1 MHEKC
6 YVERKFRAPEM
17 IKYTSKQ
24 QISIEDFTMPFSGKL
39 DSKNRWVIL
48 AKLLPWDEMVS
59 VYVKNMSLSHGRV
72 AIDPRVAV
80 GSILIK
86 HLKSLADED
95 TVEEIQENPYLQ
107 YFLGYD
113 SYRYD
118 QPFTPSLFV
127 AIRRRLGDV
136 RFEELT
142 RELVSYTEKVKAKS
156 KEQTKGKKRN
166 SNSSGSEERGDGNK
180 GHLIVDATVAPS
192 DIKYPTDLDLLNDV
206 REKSE
211 LLIDELYSSAPAKKK
226 PRSYRQVARRQYLAA
241 TRLRKKNKKT
251 IRKALGKQLRYIA
264 RNMKTIERL
273 LDQKGSVS
281 FPLSH
286 TYQRLYWIIQEVY
299 RQQRRMYEEKSHQVA
314 DRIVSVSQ
322 PYVRP
327 IVRGKTGKEVEFGAK
342 ISVSLVDGMSYVHR
356 ISWDAY
362 NESTD
367 LINQIEF
374 YRNQFG
380 EYPQWVSADKIYGT
394 RENRAYMRSRDIRF
408 TGVTLGRPRE
418 LTEEI
423 KGILKEQKQ
432 LSRQRSRVEGK
443 LGEGKRKY
451 DLGRVKAKK
460 QDTSESWIKVTFFVM
475 NITRLLRVVF
485 LSLLKFMY
493 SWWKMRKWISSCRKN
508 LVWQIG

>member
-1 MHEKC
+1 
-6 YVERKFRAPEM
+6 M

-24 QISIEDFTMPFSGKL
+24 QMSIEDFTMPFSGKL
-39 DSKNRWVIL
+39 DPKNRWVIL
-48 AKLLPWDEMVS
+48 ARILPWDEMVS
-59 VYVKNMSLSHGRV
+59 VYVKKMSLSHGRV

-95 TVEEIQENPYLQ
+95 TVEEIRENPYLQ

-118 QPFTPSLFV
+118 PPFTPSLFV
-127 AIRRRLGDV
+127 TIRRRLGDA
-136 RFEELT
+136 RFDELT
-142 RELVSYTEKVKAKS
+142 RELVSYIEKVKEKS
-156 KEQTKGKKRN
+156 RKQPRGKKRDLN
-166 SNSSGSEERGDGNK
+166 PSSSDEAKNGNK
-180 GHLIVDATVAPS
+180 GHMIVDATVAPA

-211 LLIDELYSSAPAKKK
+211 LLIDELYTPEPGEKK
-226 PRSYRQVARRQYLAA
+226 PRSYRRVARRQYLAA
-241 TRLRKKNKKT
+241 TRMRKKNKKT
-251 IRKALGKQLRYIA
+251 IRTALGKQLRYIA
-264 RNMKTIERL
+264 RNMKTIEKL
-273 LDQKGSVS
+273 LDRKGTVS

-299 RQQRRMYEEKSHQVA
+299 RQQRQMYEAKSHQVT

-367 LINQIEF
+367 LIKQIEF
-374 YRNQFG
+374 YRDQFG
-380 EYPQWVSADKIYGT
+380 QYPQWVSADKIYGT

-408 TGVTLGRPRE
+408 TGVPLGRPQE

-423 KGILKEQKQ
+423 KRILKEQKQ
-432 LSRQRSRVEGK
+432 LSRQRSRIEGK

-451 DLGRVKAKK
+451 DLDLVKAKK
-460 QDTSESWIKVTFFVM
+460 QDTSETWIKVTFFVM
-475 NITRLLRVVF
+475 NITQLLRVIF

-493 SWWKMRKWISSCRKN
+493 SWLKKRMWIPFCRKN
-508 LVWQIG
+508 LVWQMG